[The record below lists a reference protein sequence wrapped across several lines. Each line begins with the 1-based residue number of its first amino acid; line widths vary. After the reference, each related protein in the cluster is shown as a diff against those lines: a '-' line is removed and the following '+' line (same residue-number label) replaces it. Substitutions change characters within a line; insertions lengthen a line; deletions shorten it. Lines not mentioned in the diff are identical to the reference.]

1 MLSKFLSSNWVAIP
15 VLVLACAA
23 VVVLYLRGR
32 VFEAKIGA
40 TVLGLAVLLILWGSR
55 GGDTDVKD

>member
-1 MLSKFLSSNWVAIP
+1 MLNRFLSSNWVAIP
-15 VLVLACAA
+15 VLVLACTA
-23 VVVLYLRGR
+23 VVVLYVRGR

-55 GGDTDVKD
+55 GSGTGIKD

>member
-1 MLSKFLSSNWVAIP
+1 MLNRFLSSNWVAIP

-40 TVLGLAVLLILWGSR
+40 TLLGLAILLIVWGSR
-55 GGDTDVKD
+55 GSGTDIKD